1 MHYRSLLLTVVLYV
15 LSQAGLVSQQSSYF
29 IPRELQRAYHNKT
42 RNAMGLPGQE
52 YWQNRADYTINAE
65 IDPIKSEVKGDVSIA
80 YVNNSTDTLK
90 RLVFNI
96 YQDIF
101 KKGNSRDW
109 DIGTEDLHD
118 GTMINELIVEG
129 NSIDLINRQSVSRQG
144 TKLIVRLSQ
153 PILPQSKADIKVNWS
168 VKLPSLRTVRMG
180 KYSDSIAFVAYWYP
194 QIAVYDDIDGWDM
207 ISYNGSVEF
216 YNEFG
221 DFDVSITA
229 PAGWALWATGRLQNP
244 EEVYHNNIQKKYQQA
259 LNSEAVVRIIT
270 EQDYQSQKVFQS
282 KNKMV
287 WKFFAKDVPDFSFA
301 MGQGMLWDASTL
313 EVDAKNNQSVF
324 IASVYPPSS
333 VEYKNVADFSRQ
345 SIEYMS
351 FIMPGVAFPYPTMTT
366 FSNGKRNGGMET
378 PMMANNGN
386 PTEESDL
393 FGLTF
398 HEIAHSYMPF
408 MMGTNEKK
416 YAWMDEGW
424 ASLWPSKLVDS
435 LYPQHQYLKRTVE
448 SFEAAAGKEMDIPP
462 MVPNHLMATN
472 YPSLRLGSYTRPAM
486 AYHFLEDALG
496 SEKFQQVLRFYMQ
509 TWKGKHPLPLDFIKI
524 FEMVADQDLSWFFS
538 PWLYEN
544 AYPDLCIKKITDK
557 GSVVVENRGGLPL
570 PVVLKVK
577 YTDQTE
583 EVFEYSTAVWSS
595 LLKSIIIELASDKHV
610 QEITLGNEY
619 IPDVNRKDNYM
630 LVIDQTQSK

>member
-1 MHYRSLLLTVVLYV
+1 MHYRSLLLTLVLFVV
-15 LSQAGLVSQQSSYF
+15 SQTVVVSQQSSYF
-29 IPRELQRAYHNKT
+29 IPRELQLAYFNKT
-42 RNAMGLPGQE
+42 RNAMGFPGQE

-65 IDPIKSEVKGDVSIA
+65 IDPKECVVKGDVTIG
-80 YVNNSTDTLK
+80 YMNNSPDTLK
-90 RLVFNI
+90 RLVFNM

-118 GTMINELIVEG
+118 GTIINELIIEG
-129 NSIDLINRQSVSRQG
+129 NSIDLINRQIVSRQG

-153 PILPQSKADIKVNWS
+153 PILPQQQASIKVNWS

-221 DFDVSITA
+221 NFDVSITA
-229 PAGWALWATGRLQNP
+229 PADWALWATGRLQNP
-244 EEVYHNNIQKKYQQA
+244 EEVYQNNILKKYQQA
-259 LNSEAVVRIIT
+259 LNSDTIVRIIT
-270 EQDYQSQKVFQS
+270 EQDNQSHKVLQA
-282 KNKMV
+282 KNKLV

-301 MGQGMLWDASTL
+301 MGKDMLWDASSL
-313 EVDAKNNQSVF
+313 KVAIKNDQSVF
-324 IASVYPPSS
+324 ISGVYPVSS
-333 VEYKNVADFSRQ
+333 VEYKKVAGFSRQ

-351 FIMPGVAFPYPTMTT
+351 FIMPAVAFPYSTMTT
-366 FSNGKRNGGMET
+366 FSNGRRNGGMET

-435 LYPQHQYLKRTVE
+435 LYPEHHYLKRTVE
-448 SFEAAAGKEMDIPP
+448 SYEKAAGYEMDIPP

-496 SEKFQQVLRFYMQ
+496 SEKFQQALRYYMQ

-524 FEMVADQDLSWFFS
+524 FEMVADQDLRWFFS
-538 PWLYEN
+538 PWLYDN
-544 AYPDLCIKKITDK
+544 AYPDLSIKKITDK
-557 GSVVVENRGGLPL
+557 GAVVVENRGGLPL
-570 PVVLKVK
+570 PIILKVK

-583 EVFEYSTAVWSS
+583 EIFEYSTAVWSS
-595 LLKSIIIELASDKHV
+595 QLKSLVIELASDKHV
-610 QEITLGNEY
+610 QEITLGNET

-630 LVIDQTQSK
+630 LVIDQIQSK